1 MILKNK
7 KDFFHIPEG
16 VTYLNCSYMSPLL
29 HNVEQAGMDGLQ
41 LRKNPWELKAEDWF
55 ATAEELRAL
64 FARIVNTDKEQVALI
79 PSVSYGIATAAK
91 NISPKPGQNIVVLE
105 QQYPSNIYAWRELA
119 EQSGAEIV
127 TVKKLPEQTWT
138 RAVLEK
144 IDDNTC
150 LVAVPNCHWTDGA
163 VLDLEQVGVR
173 TRSVGAKLV
182 VDGSQSL
189 GAYPFDIDRIK
200 PDFLVSVGYKW
211 LLGPYGL
218 GYLYADKKYTE
229 SGKPIEFS
237 WLNKKESENFAG
249 LVDYKDA
256 YRPGA
261 RRFDFGE
268 FSSTIQVSMAIS
280 ALTQILDWGVENIR
294 DTISLLTDEIER
306 RALESGYE
314 TVKKSDR
321 VGHMIGIR
329 IPRDKSRSLKD
340 ELPRH
345 KIHVSFRGDN
355 MRVAPHI
362 YNSMEDIDKLFALL

>member
-1 MILKNK
+1 MILENK
-7 KDFFHIPEG
+7 KDFFHIPDE

-29 HNVEQAGMDGLQ
+29 YSVEQAGIDGLQ
-41 LRKNPWELKAEDWF
+41 LRKTPWELKPEDWF
-55 ATAEELRAL
+55 TPAEELRTL
-64 FARIVNTDKEQVALI
+64 FARIINGDKEQVALV
-79 PSVSYGIATAAK
+79 PSASYGIAIAAN
-91 NISPKPGQNIVVLE
+91 NILPERGQNIVVLE

-119 EQSGAEIV
+119 KRSGAKII
-127 TVKKLPEQTWT
+127 TVKKRPEQTWT

-144 IDDNTC
+144 IDDCTC

-163 VLDLEQVGVR
+163 VLDLEQIGAR
-173 TRSVGAKLV
+173 TRSAGAKLV
-182 VDGSQSL
+182 VDGSQSV
-189 GAYPFDIDRIK
+189 GAYPLDIAKIQ
-200 PDFLVSVGYKW
+200 PDFLVTVGYKW

-229 SGKPIEFS
+229 NGQPIEFS
-237 WLNKKESENFAG
+237 WLNKKESENFSG

-268 FSSTIQVSMAIS
+268 FSSTIQLPMAVS
-280 ALTQILDWGVENIR
+280 ALARILEWGVENIQE
-294 DTISLLTDEIER
+294 TISLLTDEIEK
-306 RALESGYE
+306 RALASGYE

-321 VGHMIGIR
+321 VGHMTGIK
-329 IPRDKSRSLKD
+329 IPGDKSRSLKK
-340 ELPRH
+340 ELDKH

-362 YNSMEDIDKLFALL
+362 YNNMGDIDKLFALL